1 MKRRPVV
8 VGVHGQ
14 GHDITVAC
22 VATDGSILHIGEEE
36 RYSRVKGST
45 KSLKLDW
52 VFSVL
57 SEAGVMAHDVTELAI
72 AGVPGLFRERRHRGA
87 RFVEPKDA
95 GSWVDNI
102 AEHLPNLQHVTYVR
116 HHVAHAASASWCSP
130 FERALVLTADGMGEF
145 DTMTISM
152 FEDFELTP
160 LGRCEIP
167 HSLGYLYRVLS
178 KWAGMTGVE
187 REGKFMGLAGYGSAV
202 YEQDFLDHIVTAD
215 DNGWPRLRRPF
226 LEAIEARAEQDYLK
240 LLFGN
245 GSSRR
250 CNTDRLSAAPHQ
262 LAADVAAS
270 GQLVLTKLI
279 SQLATFYCALHKV
292 ESLAVAGGILMNSVL
307 NGELRREPAI
317 PQFFVQ
323 PMAGDNGLAL
333 GAALAALRPRR
344 VGLLDHLYLG
354 SNTGSPTRGEI
365 ESCHPGLDVKEP
377 DDLPAVVAELIC
389 KGELVAVC
397 RGRSEIGSRAL
408 GHRSVLGSATRGDTG
423 RRINEA
429 LKRRE
434 PWRPFAMTLLE
445 EDTGVMFGHQI
456 STPFMMEVHKL
467 KQWEKLPSVAH
478 VDRST
483 RPQTIARST
492 GDPFLVSLLD
502 SMGSLSG
509 YRAVLNT
516 SLNRN
521 GEPMVRTWLDAIE
534 LFLDCELRYL
544 VVDQI
549 LVCKR

>member
-14 GHDITVAC
+14 GHDIAVAC
-22 VATDGSILHIGEEE
+22 IATDGSIIHIGEEE

-45 KSLKLDW
+45 KSLKIDW
-52 VFSVL
+52 LFDVL
-57 SEAGVMAHDVTELAI
+57 SEAGVMACDVGELAV

-87 RFVEPKDA
+87 RFVEPAD
-95 GSWVDNI
+95 GGGWVDNI
-102 AEHLPNLQHVTYVR
+102 VEHLPDLQRVTHVR
-116 HHVAHAASASWCSP
+116 HHVAHAASAAWCAP

-160 LGRCEIP
+160 LGRSEIP

-202 YEQDFLDHIVTAD
+202 YEQDFLDHVVTTD

-240 LLFGN
+240 LFFGN
-245 GSSRR
+245 GSSKR
-250 CNTDRLSAAPHQ
+250 CNGDQLPAAPHQ
-262 LAADVAAS
+262 PAADVAAS
-270 GQLVLTKLI
+270 VQLVLMRLI
-279 SQLATFYCALHKV
+279 SQLVTFHCAVHSA
-292 ESLAVAGGILMNSVL
+292 ESLAVAGGIFMNSVL
-307 NGELRREPAI
+307 NGQLRREPAI
-317 PQFFVQ
+317 SGFFVQ

-354 SNTGSPTRGEI
+354 SSTGSPTRGEI
-365 ESCHPGLDVKEP
+365 ESCHPGLDVHEP
-377 DDLPAVVAELIC
+377 DDLPAVVANLIC
-389 KGELVAVC
+389 SGELVAVC

-408 GHRSVLGSATRGDTG
+408 GHRSVLGSATRGETG
-423 RRINEA
+423 RWINEA

-445 EDTGVMFGHQI
+445 EDTSVMFGQQL
-456 STPFMMEVHKL
+456 SAPFMMEVHEL

-483 RPQTIARST
+483 RPQTIARAT

-502 SMGSLSG
+502 WMGSLSG
-509 YRAVLNT
+509 YRVVLNT

-521 GEPMVRTWLDAIE
+521 GEPIVRTWSDAMN
-534 LFLDCELRYL
+534 LFLDCQLRYL
-544 VVDQI
+544 VVDEM